1 LRVKKLSKK
10 GGFMENFGLY
20 GNTAFLYDFDN
31 RQLLND
37 DIKFALNYVKRQKG
51 DIMEIACGT
60 GRMTIPIF
68 EEIKD
73 SERSILAFDLS
84 DSMLGILR
92 DKLSLEKTHSRL
104 QVEKGDMSNFYFNRK
119 FGLVLLM
126 WRAFQHLIDTEDT
139 QSCLKRVYE
148 HMSDDAVLLFNV
160 FLPKNS
166 YGREWIGKEFI
177 TYDIIDKETDTRIVR
192 STKNINSDEAKQ
204 IIQYLTKYDLTLKNG
219 EKKHY
224 EDTIVYK
231 YYYPEQIKELL
242 RIHNFDIVEELNSL
256 NPQNKEITDQYYVLK
271 KAKF

>member
-1 LRVKKLSKK
+1 
-10 GGFMENFGLY
+10 MENFGLY

-37 DIKFALNYVKRQKG
+37 DIKFALDYVKQQKG

-68 EEIKD
+68 EEIKG
-73 SERSILAFDLS
+73 SGRSILAFDLS
-84 DSMLGILR
+84 DSMLDVLR
-92 DKLSLEKTHSRL
+92 GKLSPEKNHSCL

-126 WRAFQHLIDTEDT
+126 WRAFQHLIDTEGA
-139 QSCLKRVYE
+139 QNCLKCIYE

-160 FLPKNS
+160 FLPKDS
-166 YGREWIGKEFI
+166 YGKEWIGKEFI
-177 TYDIIDKETDTRIVR
+177 TYDLIDKKNDARIIR
-192 STKNINSDEAKQ
+192 STKNIDSDEARQ
-204 IIQYLTKYDLTLKNG
+204 IIRYLTRYDLTLKDG

-242 RIHNFDIVEELNSL
+242 KKHNFDIIEELNSL

-271 KAKF
+271 KAKV

>member
-1 LRVKKLSKK
+1 
-10 GGFMENFGLY
+10 MENFGLY

-37 DIKFALNYVKRQKG
+37 DIKFALNYVRQQKG

-68 EEIKD
+68 EEI
-73 SERSILAFDLS
+73 EGTGRSILAFDLS
-84 DSMLGILR
+84 DSMLDILR
-92 DKLSLEKTHSRL
+92 DKLSLEKSHSHLR
-104 QVEKGDMSNFYFNRK
+104 VERHDMSNFCFNKK

-126 WRAFQHLIDTEDT
+126 WRAFQHLTNTENA
-139 QSCLKRVYE
+139 QNCLKRVYE

-160 FLPKNS
+160 FLPKVS
-166 YGREWIGKEFI
+166 YGKDWIGKEFI
-177 TYDIIDKETDTRIVR
+177 TYDIVDKETCTRIVR
-192 STKNINSDEAKQ
+192 STKNIDSDETRQ
-204 IIQYLTKYDLTLKNG
+204 IIRYLTRYDLTLKDG

-242 RIHNFDIVEELNSL
+242 RMRNFDIVEELNSL
-256 NPQNKEITDQYYVLK
+256 NSLNKEITDQYYVLK
-271 KAKF
+271 KAKILKNC